1 MMNNDDYNITT
12 DENGCIRNGLR
23 ADIMRCCMEN
33 KNLLAEK
40 GSIYVGTG
48 ETIVKTGLD
57 DDVEIAKTKALNPGS
72 SGELLMV
79 KDGKLGYSKLT
90 EVNFAYNYSGIVA
103 GDVGNGSHP
112 VSVVYNCLKPN
123 LYTTISST
131 FSSGVCEVSVPVDF
145 TMIHVSIERSDN
157 AFLNR
162 TNWEIDFG
170 FLYRDPDIDITLFSA
185 TMFPVN
191 WGDQFVLPT
200 RNREAKFLYIKVESA
215 PDFLSTGRIKFTIGG
230 PGISHVSNVE
240 SSSLSL
246 KVFS

>member
-1 MMNNDDYNITT
+1 MNNDDYNITT

-33 KNLLAEK
+33 KNLLAVK

-48 ETIVKTGLD
+48 ETIVKTGPGD
-57 DDVEIAKTKALNPGS
+57 DIEIAKTKALNPGN

-79 KDGKLGYSKLT
+79 KDGKLGYFKLT
-90 EVNFAYNYSGIVA
+90 EVNFAYNSSGIVA

-112 VSVVYNCLKPN
+112 VSQVCNCLKPN

-162 TNWEIDFG
+162 TIWNIDFG
-170 FLYRDPDIDITLFSA
+170 FLYHDPSINMSLFSA

-191 WGDQFVLPT
+191 WGDRLFITTTTKYGNYV
-200 RNREAKFLYIKVESA
+200 YIKVESGQ
-215 PDFLSTGRIKFTIGG
+215 DTGRLKFTLGG
-230 PGISHVSNVE
+230 PGIYDISNIL